1 MPDDRVL
8 RFDQPADTMSNGT
21 ALILDPSELF
31 RFALRHF
38 LTSPRLR
45 FRRFIEAASLEDVQ
59 ETLAH
64 TTDDPDL
71 LVLSAEPHGKQN
83 RSVLD
88 DPTVILG
95 LRQRLPGTRIAVTSE
110 SVTRGKALR
119 ILGAGAHAVLPKTLA
134 SEDWV
139 SVVAWVMAG
148 GIYVPSSIADLPQD
162 SDDQYPPTMLVG
174 RSGGL
179 AAAHPSQAAWGG
191 GGSGEGDQ
199 PQRPSGGRLTHRQNA
214 VLALLVAGK
223 SNKEIARALQ
233 LSEGTIKLHI
243 AALFRILSVSN
254 RASAAVAGARMLAA
268 AEGASALRDA

>member
-8 RFDQPADTMSNGT
+8 RFDQPADTMSHGT

-31 RFALRHF
+31 RFALRH
-38 LTSPRLR
+38 LLASPRLQ
-45 FRRFIEAASLEDVQ
+45 FRRFVEAASLDDMQ
-59 ETLAH
+59 QTLAH
-64 TTDDPDL
+64 ATEDPDL
-71 LVLSAEPHGKQN
+71 LVLSAEPRGQQN
-83 RSVLD
+83 RSLLD
-88 DPTVILG
+88 DPTVILS
-95 LRQRLPGTRIAVTSE
+95 LRQRFPGTRIAVTSE
-110 SVTRGKALR
+110 CVTRGKALR

-162 SDDQYPPTMLVG
+162 SDDQYSPTTLVG
-174 RSGGL
+174 RSGGF
-179 AAAHPSQAAWGG
+179 AAAHPGQAAWGG
-191 GGSGEGDQ
+191 GGRAEGDQ
-199 PQRPSGGRLTHRQNA
+199 PQRLSGSRLTHRQNA

-268 AEGASALRDA
+268 ADGTPALRDA